1 MGIRML
7 NHRPAVSPT
16 AVGTAPAAPPPRV
29 PAFAADASSARVPT
43 DLAAT
48 LRRAATGLRRRL
60 TPGEPGPGGTPSWCL
75 WADVA
80 RGYLAL
86 FLTRL
91 PRPGP
96 VRTVTVFVATATAV
110 RDRPDGPPP
119 HRARQGRQT
128 PHDRHERQDGQ
139 TRRNPSPRRHGQ
151 GPEPDARP

>member
-16 AVGTAPAAPPPRV
+16 AVGAAPAAPPPQV
-29 PAFAADASSARVPT
+29 QAFAADASSARIPA

-48 LRRAATGLRRRL
+48 LRRAAAGLRRRL
-60 TPGEPGPGGTPSWCL
+60 TPGDSGPGRTPPWCL
-75 WADVA
+75 WSDVA

-96 VRTVTVFVATATAV
+96 VRTVTVFVATASPV
-110 RDRPDGPPP
+110 SDRPDGPPP
-119 HRARQGRQT
+119 HRARQGRRPPQ
-128 PHDRHERQDGQ
+128 DRHDGQ
-139 TRRNPSPRRHGQ
+139 DRQNHSPRGHRR